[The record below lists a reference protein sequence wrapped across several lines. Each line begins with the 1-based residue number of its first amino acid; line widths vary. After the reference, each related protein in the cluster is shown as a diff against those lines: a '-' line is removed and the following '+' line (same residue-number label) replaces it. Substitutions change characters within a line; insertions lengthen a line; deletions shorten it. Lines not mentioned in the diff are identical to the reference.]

1 MRFLLDQSAEARIA
15 TFLTDHGHDATR
27 VGRDHPPGLP
37 DEQVLAIA
45 HRERRILITNDKDFG
60 DLIFQ
65 RRLPH
70 AGVILFRFP
79 LDSTAQQ
86 KIASLER
93 LLRTHRQ
100 QLNQFLVVTPRGVR
114 VGLPQRKPTV

>member
-15 TFLTDHGHDATR
+15 TFLNDQGHDATR
-27 VGRDHPPGLP
+27 VGRDHPAGIP

-45 HRERRILITNDKDFG
+45 HQEGRVLIANDKDFG
-60 DLIFQ
+60 ELVVR

-79 LDSTAQQ
+79 VEATAQE
-86 KIASLER
+86 KIAAIEHLFTSHP
-93 LLRTHRQ
+93 T
-100 QLNQFLVVTPRGVR
+100 QLDRFLVVTPQGVR
-114 VGLPQRKPTV
+114 VR